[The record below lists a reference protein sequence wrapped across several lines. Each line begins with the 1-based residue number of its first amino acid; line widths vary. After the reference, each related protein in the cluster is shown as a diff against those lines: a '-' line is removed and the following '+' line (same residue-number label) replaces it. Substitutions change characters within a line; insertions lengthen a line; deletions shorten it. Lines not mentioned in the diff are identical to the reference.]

1 MSVIDKQKTPN
12 RKLVVEICMNDA
24 SAYAA
29 EKFWTARGYS
39 QSFDMGD
46 GGQYIAYERG
56 GIKGADTRTIGS
68 GAVGDGEEIWVRI
81 FRKDT

>member
-1 MSVIDKQKTPN
+1 MST

-29 EKFWTARGYS
+29 EQFWIGRGYT

-46 GGQYIAYERG
+46 GAQYVARERG
-56 GIKGADTRTIGS
+56 GPTGGNTRVIGS
-68 GAVGDGEEIWVRI
+68 GLAEDDEQIWVRI
-81 FRKDT
+81 FRKDV